1 MTKSRTRKPTPRPAW
16 TARVRRFLSAVWH
29 WLIQRELWGL
39 AITAFG
45 AVTVISLVTDDQ
57 GELGGAW
64 SLLLRQIFGVG
75 AYPVALLLLVSGVA
89 LLFWRSLDR
98 RITPRWGVV
107 IGAEIVFFG
116 GLGLLHLCSSESAWV
131 LAYTGQR
138 GGFVGWALVWWLVP
152 LLGRVLSLALL
163 VLVVAGGMLLLTGT
177 SWRLAVWRVRWL
189 WAQAGVRLRSL
200 VMARRQARADRAVL
214 VAAQSAAALHPSVP
228 PSPHAARASL
238 APAPKAKRAE
248 HRPARR
254 SRKAVMALPPLD
266 ILLPDDP
273 VSGDD
278 ADARMRAQII
288 QETLESFGVPS
299 RVVEWRR
306 GPVVTQFG
314 VVPGYVERQD
324 RDGNTQRYKI
334 RVSKVLSLSNDLALA
349 LASSPI
355 RIEAPVPGRA
365 VIGIEVPNAEK
376 TVVGLRGVLESD
388 TFQKGRAHLRLA
400 LGRDVSGEAVV
411 GDLARMPH
419 LLLAGATGTGKS
431 ACLNA
436 MLASLL
442 FYHTPDRLKLLLVDP
457 KRVEL
462 TRFNG
467 VPHLISPAVVE
478 TEKVIVALRWVVRE
492 MEQRYER
499 FAKAGSRNLD
509 TYNRAL
515 TGKGLDPLPTIVVI
529 IDELADVML
538 AAPDEV
544 ERVLCRIAQMA
555 RATGIHLMVATQRPS
570 VDVVTGLIKANFPA
584 RISFAVTSQVDS
596 RVILDTPGAEK
607 LLGRGDML
615 FMAPDSPE
623 LQRIQGCW
631 VSEEELDALIAF
643 WQDEAR
649 IHEADEEPEAPPWE
663 GMSLEDAETDDLLQ
677 DAIQLVREHEQASAS
692 FLQRQMR
699 IGYPRAARLID
710 ELERQG
716 VVGPAESG
724 GRSRSVLRPSAQAG
738 DAEGPSAELAG
749 SPSVQGSDQTAADP
763 TARPTTPAEP

>member
-1 MTKSRTRKPTPRPAW
+1 MTKAASRKTVQRMDWRTRAGRSLGAAW
-16 TARVRRFLSAVWH
+16 RWAT
-29 WLIQRELWGL
+29 QRELWGL
-39 AITAFG
+39 AVTAFG
-45 AVTVISLVTDDQ
+45 VVTLISLISQEQ
-57 GELGGAW
+57 GTLSAAW
-64 SLLLRQIFGVG
+64 SLLLRQIFGLG
-75 AYPVALLLLVSGVA
+75 AYAVGVLLLGSGLALLL
-89 LLFWRSLDR
+89 WRSIEAR
-98 RITPRWGVV
+98 PAPRWGAVV
-107 IGAEIVFFG
+107 GAEIVFFA
-116 GLGLLHLCSSESAWV
+116 GLGLLHLLADESAWV

-138 GGFVGWALVWWLVP
+138 GGYIGWALMQFLVP
-152 LLGRVLSLALL
+152 PLGRGLSVAVLSLA
-163 VLVVAGGMLLLTGT
+163 VAGGLLLLTGT
-177 SWRLAVWRVRWL
+177 SLRTAVWRARWL
-189 WAQAGVRLRSL
+189 WAQAGIPLRARL
-200 VMARRQARADRAVL
+200 VARQQSRAVRT
-214 VAAQSAAALHPSVP
+214 VEPVAALHPAEPPVRPAVP
-228 PSPHAARASL
+228 EPRPGA
-238 APAPKAKRAE
+238 
-248 HRPARR
+248 HRPP
-254 SRKAVMALPPLD
+254 RKARQAVVTLPSLD
-266 ILLPDDP
+266 ILIPDSP
-273 VSGDD
+273 ITGDD
-278 ADARMRAQII
+278 ADARMRAQVI
-288 QETLESFGVPS
+288 QETLDSFGVPA
-299 RVVEWRR
+299 RVVEWRT

-334 RVSKVLSLSNDLALA
+334 RVSKVLALSNDLALA
-349 LASSPI
+349 LAASPI

-376 TVVGLRGVLESD
+376 AVVGLRGVLESEA
-388 TFQKGRAHLRLA
+388 FQKSRAALRLA
-400 LGRDVSGEAVV
+400 LGRDVSGGAVV
-411 GDLARMPH
+411 ADLARMPH

-431 ACLNA
+431 VCLNA

-442 FYHTPDRLKLLLVDP
+442 FYNSPDRLKLLLVDP

-467 VPHLISPAVVE
+467 VPHLISPAVVD

-492 MEQRYER
+492 MEQRYEK
-499 FAKAGSRNLD
+499 FARAGSRNLD
-509 TYNRAL
+509 TYNRQV
-515 TGKGLDPLPTIVVI
+515 TGKGLDPLPYIVVI

-555 RATGIHLMVATQRPS
+555 RATGIHLVVATQRPS

-631 VSEEELDALIAF
+631 VSEDELDALISF
-643 WQDEAR
+643 WRHAGQNYAG
-649 IHEADEEPEAPPWE
+649 AEEPEAPPWE
-663 GMSLEDAETDDLLQ
+663 GMSLDDAAADDLLEQ
-677 DAIQLVREHEQASAS
+677 AAQLVREHEQASAS

-710 ELERQG
+710 ELERKG

-724 GRSRSVLRPSAQAG
+724 GRSRSVLRDDAQPGGEA
-738 DAEGPSAELAG
+738 ASQP
-749 SPSVQGSDQTAADP
+749 AADSGDRASDSAADAAGGSA
-763 TARPTTPAEP
+763 TLAER